1 MQLAPEAKSA
11 LDAVTMERRRISLGL
26 WALATVTS
34 FGPGARRPASPRRRV
49 SAALRGSSGDA
60 PPGGSDAIYA
70 GLRARC
76 EQLQAAA
83 ARELT
88 DLADLRHA
96 WVVLFRGDETGDGI
110 HSLSSEGREIV
121 MAFEAGAEAQRFAL
135 VLKAQGFYE
144 PTPRKMDVRDLE
156 AFCASDERI
165 SLLRVPEGTALVP
178 PEDRVDDVEFSPRG
192 APSAESVEEL
202 DEASRSLDEA
212 RARLELLFQ

>member
-11 LDAVTMERRRISLGL
+11 LYAVTMVRRRISLGL

-49 SAALRGSSGDA
+49 SAALRVSTGDA
-60 PPGGSDAIYA
+60 APGGSDAIYA

-76 EQLQAAA
+76 EELQQAA

-121 MAFEAGAEAQRFAL
+121 LNPGWGAFITMNPGYAGRQELPENLKSL
-135 VLKAQGFYE
+135 VRANPYCSQ
-144 PTPRKMDVRDLE
+144 
-156 AFCASDERI
+156 
-165 SLLRVPEGTALVP
+165 VP
-178 PEDRVDDVEFSPRG
+178 PVHIITH
-192 APSAESVEEL
+192 
-202 DEASRSLDEA
+202 A
-212 RARLELLFQ
+212 RTVPAA

>member
-1 MQLAPEAKSA
+1 M
-11 LDAVTMERRRISLGL
+11 DRRRISLGL
-26 WALATVTS
+26 WALAAVHC
-34 FGPGARRPASPRRRV
+34 FGPGARRPSSPRRRV
-49 SAALRGSSGDA
+49 RTGSAARSSGD
-60 PPGGSDAIYA
+60 GSDALYA

-76 EQLQAAA
+76 EQLREAAEA
-83 ARELT
+83 EQ
-88 DLADLRHA
+88 LADLKHA
-96 WVVLFRGDETGDGI
+96 WVVLFRGDEAGDGI

-121 MAFEAGAEAQRFAL
+121 LAFEAGAEAQRFAL

-192 APSAESVEEL
+192 APSAESTEEL

>member
-1 MQLAPEAKSA
+1 MMLSPGAPGPWGTGRLPAWLCGAAPAARLLLVLWPALLRRCAAGARLRGPNDGFLAKDSLVQIALAARLLERDKSA
-11 LDAVTMERRRISLGL
+11 YISYGFPSGHPSCFSAPAANPALYAVIMDRRRISLGF
-26 WALATVTS
+26 WALATVLS

-96 WVVLFRGDETGDGI
+96 WVVLF
-110 HSLSSEGREIV
+110 
-121 MAFEAGAEAQRFAL
+121 
-135 VLKAQGFYE
+135 
-144 PTPRKMDVRDLE
+144 
-156 AFCASDERI
+156 
-165 SLLRVPEGTALVP
+165 
-178 PEDRVDDVEFSPRG
+178 
-192 APSAESVEEL
+192 
-202 DEASRSLDEA
+202 
-212 RARLELLFQ
+212 